1 MWVLAFV
8 LLRQYN
14 GTSFNMFAVLDPTC
28 RHCFPPVLFLLSRTS
43 YWMVFRPIDCDI
55 KTLEACR

>member
-28 RHCFPPVLFLLSRTS
+28 RHCFSPGVVPSEQDKLLDGVQTH
-43 YWMVFRPIDCDI
+43 
-55 KTLEACR
+55 

>member
-28 RHCFPPVLFLLSRTS
+28 CHCFPQCCFSSAGKAVGWVL
-43 YWMVFRPIDCDI
+43 RPIDYDI
-55 KTLEACR
+55 KTL